1 MSIGPKLAKKTPSQN
16 LSPLKYMGQPLIQSM
31 CLRVVTPD
39 EINIIINSLKN
50 GGADYDELS
59 VSILKM
65 VSSSI
70 ISRLAHLYDLTFD
83 QSVFSDGT

>member
-1 MSIGPKLAKKTPSQN
+1 
-16 LSPLKYMGQPLIQSM
+16 M
-31 CLRVVTPD
+31 CLTVVTPD

-50 GGADYDELS
+50 EGAGYDDLS

-70 ISRLAHLYDLTFD
+70 INRLAHLYDLSFD
-83 QSVFSDGT
+83 QSVFFRWNLILQMWYHVTKQIIHTILIIIVENANFS